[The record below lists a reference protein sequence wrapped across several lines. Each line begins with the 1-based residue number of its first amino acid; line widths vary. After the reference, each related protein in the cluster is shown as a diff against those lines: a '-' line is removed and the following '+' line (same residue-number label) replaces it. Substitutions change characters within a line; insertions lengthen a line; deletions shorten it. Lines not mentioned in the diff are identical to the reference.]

1 MASVLSRKSG
11 KGCFEIESAMLT
23 GRAHTTSGARSP
35 NDDIVD
41 TLYMLLAYLIGPH
54 PEPPD
59 LMVVL
64 AGLSVPPEEVAP

>member
-1 MASVLSRKSG
+1 MAPALSRKSG
-11 KGCFEIESAMLT
+11 KGCFEIEIESAMPA
-23 GRAHTTSGARSP
+23 GRAHTTSGGRSP

-41 TLYMLLAYLIGPH
+41 TLYMLLAYLIGPN

-64 AGLSVPPEEVAP
+64 AGLASAS

>member
-1 MASVLSRKSG
+1 
-11 KGCFEIESAMLT
+11 MLT